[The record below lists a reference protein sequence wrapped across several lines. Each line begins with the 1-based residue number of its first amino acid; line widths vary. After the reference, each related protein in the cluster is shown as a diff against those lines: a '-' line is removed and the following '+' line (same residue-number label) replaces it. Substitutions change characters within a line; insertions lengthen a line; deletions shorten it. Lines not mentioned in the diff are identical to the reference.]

1 MKAQIKSKLNLEQR
15 VALEEVIPLETPFL
29 LYVDP
34 SSACN
39 FRCQFCPTGHK
50 DLLKASNYKRS
61 VMDFGL
67 FEKLIDDL
75 AAFPDPVKVMR
86 MNKIGEPLLN
96 KKLASMIAL
105 AKASGRVQYVDLA
118 TNAALFSPALLAR
131 LVASGLDR
139 INISLEG
146 INSDQYRQNAK
157 VDINFENLVGNI
169 RWLFANRGDCEV
181 TIKIPANYVDEAQRV
196 EFYETFGDYCD
207 RIFIEE
213 LAPIWPDFDV
223 EKRAGVVIHDMR
235 GQYQQKPDEKL
246 VCTYIFYAMAV
257 NSDGTY
263 PQAHFDSNPFDWED
277 IESNNMWEE
286 IQTTTLYDEYSHE
299 LESRDIN
306 GNYQSVLMS
315 PDKTQVTASTINS
328 KYSEAV
334 YSGVEYSFGNT
345 IDEGNVDRGTGA
357 ASASRS
363 HTGNYSLLVNN
374 GQTGFT
380 FTLDNESVDVAKA
393 YRASVWLYVPGDGE
407 TQKELNKVGIRYTA
421 NGVIK
426 TASPVL
432 QKNKSK
438 NWYLVNLDIDPNGH
452 DAVIECF
459 NNTPR
464 GTYFDDFRVHPIDAG
479 MTTYVYDP
487 KTREMSFALDG
498 NNIYTHFEYDGMGKL
513 VRTTR
518 EQMNFDFGPNA
529 ESFKA
534 DHIMG
539 EAKYNYGKNN

>member
-1 MKAQIKSKLNLEQR
+1 MKAQIKSKLNLEER

-61 VMDFGL
+61 VMDLGL

-146 INSDQYRQNAK
+146 INSEQYRQNAK
-157 VDINFENLVGNI
+157 VDIDFGNLVGNI
-169 RWLFANRGDCEV
+169 RWLFANRGNCEV

-196 EFYETFGDYCD
+196 QFYDTFGDYCD

-257 NSDGTY
+257 NSDGTISACC
-263 PQAHFDSNPFDWED
+263 PDWD
-277 IESNNMWEE
+277 QKLVVGDLKRESLRAIWNSDALVALRR
-286 IQTTTLYDEYSHE
+286 QH
-299 LESRDIN
+299 LEGKRHMN
-306 GNYQSVLMS
+306 SVCRGCGHIKHS
-315 PDKTQVTASTINS
+315 QVDNIDPHRQMLLERMCAST
-328 KYSEAV
+328 AV
-334 YSGVEYSFGNT
+334 
-345 IDEGNVDRGTGA
+345 
-357 ASASRS
+357 
-363 HTGNYSLLVNN
+363 
-374 GQTGFT
+374 
-380 FTLDNESVDVAKA
+380 
-393 YRASVWLYVPGDGE
+393 
-407 TQKELNKVGIRYTA
+407 
-421 NGVIK
+421 
-426 TASPVL
+426 
-432 QKNKSK
+432 
-438 NWYLVNLDIDPNGH
+438 
-452 DAVIECF
+452 
-459 NNTPR
+459 
-464 GTYFDDFRVHPIDAG
+464 AG
-479 MTTYVYDP
+479 
-487 KTREMSFALDG
+487 
-498 NNIYTHFEYDGMGKL
+498 
-513 VRTTR
+513 
-518 EQMNFDFGPNA
+518 
-529 ESFKA
+529 
-534 DHIMG
+534 
-539 EAKYNYGKNN
+539 